1 MVNSVSLSWQ
11 HFFSSLAAHWRIKPQ
26 ALWQFL
32 RRDLSIDGVGV
43 EAWSC
48 DYQGLV
54 VGFLLLQYSVV
65 YAVES
70 LSWFHLL
77 FISQFV
83 LSSG

>member
-1 MVNSVSLSWQ
+1 M
-11 HFFSSLAAHWRIKPQ
+11 
-26 ALWQFL
+26 
-32 RRDLSIDGVGV
+32 
-43 EAWSC
+43 
-48 DYQGLV
+48 

-83 LSSG
+83 LSSGCCIDGLGISHANQTYICLGSLQK